1 MKTLFLTKELTGLCL
16 AFSCAR
22 QIREDPD
29 MKGELV
35 PGHVVGGLSDVIVEA
50 GAIGGQVNHAGNGFG
65 G

>member
-1 MKTLFLTKELTGLCL
+1 
-16 AFSCAR
+16 
-22 QIREDPD
+22 